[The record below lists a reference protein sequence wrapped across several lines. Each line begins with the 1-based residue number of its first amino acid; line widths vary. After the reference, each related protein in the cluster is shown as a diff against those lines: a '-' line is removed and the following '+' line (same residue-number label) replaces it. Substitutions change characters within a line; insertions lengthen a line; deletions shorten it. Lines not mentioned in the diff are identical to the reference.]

1 MKNKT
6 LYGLFLILVVFVT
19 SCELPD
25 NIDPKNAKT
34 VSPNA
39 LFTQAEYALFQQ
51 VAELDYNLNCSRFL
65 AQYMSEVTYTNETRY
80 NFSDR
85 QVPDN
90 FSGILYRDVLFNLK
104 DCGQQIAAKAI
115 TPSFTEGIQK
125 NQLAIINL
133 LEIYAYHVLVDQ
145 FGDTPYSEAL
155 MGAENSR
162 PAYDDALTIYED
174 LITRLN
180 TVIADLDDTSSGFGE
195 ADILYNDDIALWK
208 KFAASLKL
216 RIALRMADVP
226 TISSSAMVSQ
236 ALSAGLFTDQSES
249 AIFHFYGIAPYV
261 NPYYQ
266 AFVLAARKDFCPT
279 NTIVDLMNT
288 LTDPRRA
295 VWFTDYPA
303 GSGSYLGLPYGKS
316 GASSYS
322 KFSHVADKIR
332 IDPEYPAVVMDY
344 VEVEFLL
351 AEAAERSLGGVTN
364 PETHYN
370 NAILASMAYWG
381 VSDADAATYLA
392 RPDVAYTTATGT
404 YKQKIGTQKWLGLFD
419 RGVEAWAE
427 WRRLDFPVLTVPPG
441 LTYAD
446 IPVRMPYP
454 FNENKMNKVNYDAAS
469 TAIGGD
475 DVSTKLFW
483 DIY

>member
-6 LYGLFLILVVFVT
+6 LYGLFLILAVFVT

-65 AQYMSEVTYTNETRY
+65 AQYLSEVTYTNETRY

-90 FSGILYRDVLFNLK
+90 FSGILYRDALFNLK

-125 NQLAIINL
+125 NQLTIINL

-162 PAYDDALTIYED
+162 PAYDDALTIYQD

-180 TVIADLDDTSSGFGE
+180 TVITDLDDTFSGFGD
-195 ADILYNDDIALWK
+195 ADILYNDDIVLWK

-226 TISSSAMVSQ
+226 SMNSSALVSQ
-236 ALSAGLFTDQSES
+236 ALSAGVFTDQSES

-266 AFVLAARKDFCPT
+266 AFVLNARKDFCPT
-279 NTIVDLMNT
+279 NTIIDMMNT
-288 LTDPRRA
+288 LNDPRRA
-295 VWFTDYPA
+295 IWFTEYPA
-303 GSGSYLGLPYGKS
+303 GTYTGLPYGKS
-316 GASSYS
+316 GSSSYS
-322 KFSHVADKIR
+322 KFSHIADNIR

-351 AEAAERSLGGVTN
+351 AEAAARNLGGVTGAA
-364 PETHYN
+364 THYN

-392 RPDVAYTTATGT
+392 RPDVAYATATGT

-419 RGVEAWAE
+419 RGVEGWAE
-427 WRRLDFPVLTVPPG
+427 WRRLDFPILTVPPG

-454 FNENKMNKVNYDAAS
+454 FNENKMNKVNYEAAS
-469 TAIGGD
+469 AAIGGD
-475 DVSTKLFW
+475 EVSTKLFW
-483 DIY
+483 DLF

>member
-6 LYGLFLILVVFVT
+6 LYSLFLILAVFVT
-19 SCELPD
+19 SCTLPD
-25 NIDPKNAKT
+25 NIDPKSPKT

-65 AQYMSEVTYTNETRY
+65 AQYLSEVTYTNETRY

-90 FSGILYRDVLFNLK
+90 FSGILYRDVLLNLK
-104 DCGQQIAAKAI
+104 DVKQQVTAKAI

-125 NQLAIINL
+125 NQLAITNFC
-133 LEIYAYHVLVDQ
+133 EIYAYHVLVDQ
-145 FGDTPYSEAL
+145 FGNVPYSEAL

-162 PAYDDALTIYED
+162 PVYDDALTIYKD

-180 TVIADLDDTSSGFGE
+180 TVIADLDETAGGFGV
-195 ADILYNDDIALWK
+195 ADILYNDDIVLWK
-208 KFAASLKL
+208 KLAASLKL
-216 RIALRMADVP
+216 RIALRMSDVP
-226 TISSSAMVSQ
+226 TINSSAMVSE
-236 ALSAGLFTDQSES
+236 ALAAGVFTDQAES
-249 AIFHFYGIAPYV
+249 AVFNFYGIAPYV
-261 NPYYQ
+261 NPYYH
-266 AFVLAARKDFCPT
+266 AFVLDARKDFCPT
-279 NTIVDLMNT
+279 NTIIDKMNA
-288 LTDPRRA
+288 LSDPRRA
-295 VWFTDYPA
+295 VWFTEYPA
-303 GSGSYLGLPYGKS
+303 GAYTGLPYGKS
-316 GASSYS
+316 GSSSYS
-322 KFSHVADKIR
+322 KFSHLVDNIR
-332 IDPEYPAVVMDY
+332 IDPEYPAIVMDY

-351 AEAAERSLGGVTN
+351 AEAAERSLGGVTGAA
-364 PETHYN
+364 THYN

-392 RPDVAYTTATGT
+392 RADVAYSTATGT

-427 WRRLDFPVLTVPPG
+427 WRRFDFPILTVPPG
-441 LTYAD
+441 LTYGD
-446 IPVRMPYP
+446 IPLRMPYP

-475 DVSTKLFW
+475 EVSTKLFW
-483 DIY
+483 DKY

>member
-25 NIDPKNAKT
+25 NIDPKSAKK

-65 AQYMSEVTYTNETRY
+65 AQYLSEVTYTNETRY

-90 FSGILYRDVLFNLK
+90 FSGILYRDVLLNLK
-104 DCGQQIAAKAI
+104 DSKAQVAAKAI
-115 TPSFTEGIQK
+115 TPSYTEGIQK
-125 NQLAIINL
+125 NQLTVATL

-145 FGDTPYSEAL
+145 FGNVPYSEAL

-162 PAYDDALTIYED
+162 PKYDDALTIYQD
-174 LITRLN
+174 LITKLDG
-180 TVIADLDDTSSGFGE
+180 VIADLDENYAGFGD
-195 ADILYNDDIALWK
+195 ADILYNDDIVLWR

-216 RIALRMADVP
+216 RIALRMSDVP
-226 TISSSAMVSQ
+226 VINSGNMIAQ
-236 ALSAGLFTDQSES
+236 AVATGVFEDQSES
-249 AIFHFYGIAPYV
+249 AIFHYYGIAPYV

-266 AFVLAARKDFCPT
+266 AFVLDARKDFLPT
-279 NTIVDLMNT
+279 NTLVDMMNT
-288 LTDPRRA
+288 LSDPRRA
-295 VWFTDYPA
+295 IWFTDYPA
-303 GSGSYLGLPYGKS
+303 GSGSYLGEPYGKS
-316 GASSYS
+316 GSSSYS
-322 KFSHVADKIR
+322 KFSHLVDNIR
-332 IDPEYPAVVMDY
+332 IDPVYPAIICDY

-351 AEAAERSLGGVTN
+351 AEAAARNLGGVTGA
-364 PETHYN
+364 ETHYN

-381 VSDADAATYLA
+381 VSDADAATYLGRA
-392 RPDVAYTTATGT
+392 DVAYSTATGT

-419 RGVEAWAE
+419 RGVEGWAE
-427 WRRLDFPVLTVPPG
+427 WRRLDFPILTVPPDM
-441 LTYAD
+441 TYAD

-454 FNENKMNKVNYDAAS
+454 FNENKMNKTNYDDAS
-469 TAIGGD
+469 AAIGGD
-475 DVSTKLFW
+475 EVSTKLFW
-483 DIY
+483 DKH

>member
-6 LYGLFLILVVFVT
+6 LYGLFLILAVFVT

-65 AQYMSEVTYTNETRY
+65 AQYLSEVTYTNETRY

-90 FSGILYRDVLFNLK
+90 FSGILYRDALFNLK

-125 NQLAIINL
+125 NQLTMINL
-133 LEIYAYHVLVDQ
+133 LELYAYHVLVDQ
-145 FGDTPYSEAL
+145 FGDTPYTEAL

-162 PAYDDALTIYED
+162 PAYDDAQTIYQD

-180 TVIADLDDTSSGFGE
+180 TVITDLDDSYSGFGD
-195 ADILYNDDIALWK
+195 ADILYNDDIVLWK

-226 TISSSAMVSQ
+226 SMNSSAMVSQ
-236 ALSAGLFTDQSES
+236 ALSAGVFTHQSES

-266 AFVLAARKDFCPT
+266 AFVLNARKDFCPT
-279 NTIVDLMNT
+279 NTIIDMMNA
-288 LTDPRRA
+288 LNDPRRA
-295 VWFTDYPA
+295 IWFTEYPA
-303 GSGSYLGLPYGKS
+303 GTYTGLPYGKS
-316 GASSYS
+316 GSSSYS
-322 KFSHVADKIR
+322 KFSHIADNIR

-351 AEAAERSLGGVTN
+351 AEAAERNLGGVTGAA
-364 PETHYN
+364 THYN

-392 RPDVAYTTATGT
+392 RPDVAYATATGT

-419 RGVEAWAE
+419 RGVEGWAE
-427 WRRLDFPVLTVPPG
+427 WRRLDYPILSVPPG

-446 IPVRMPYP
+446 IPLRMPYP
-454 FNENKMNKVNYDAAS
+454 FNENKMNKVNYDAAAE
-469 TAIGGD
+469 AIGGD
-475 DVSTKLFW
+475 EVSTRLFW
-483 DIY
+483 DLF

>member
-6 LYGLFLILVVFVT
+6 LYGLFLILAVFVT

-65 AQYMSEVTYTNETRY
+65 AQYLSEVTYTNETRY

-90 FSGILYRDVLFNLK
+90 FSGILYRDALFNLK

-125 NQLAIINL
+125 NQLTIINL

-145 FGDTPYSEAL
+145 FGDTPYTEAL

-162 PAYDDALTIYED
+162 PAYDDALTIYQD

-180 TVIADLDDTSSGFGE
+180 TVITDLDDTFSGFGD
-195 ADILYNDDIALWK
+195 ADILYNDDIVLWK

-226 TISSSAMVSQ
+226 SMNSSALVSQ
-236 ALSAGLFTDQSES
+236 ALSAGVFTDQSES

-266 AFVLAARKDFCPT
+266 AFVLNARKDFCPT
-279 NTIVDLMNT
+279 NTIIDMMNA
-288 LTDPRRA
+288 LNDPRRA
-295 VWFTDYPA
+295 IWFTEYPA
-303 GSGSYLGLPYGKS
+303 GTYTGLPYGKS
-316 GASSYS
+316 GSSSYS
-322 KFSHVADKIR
+322 KFSHIADNIR

-351 AEAAERSLGGVTN
+351 AEAAARNLG
-364 PETHYN
+364 
-370 NAILASMAYWG
+370 
-381 VSDADAATYLA
+381 
-392 RPDVAYTTATGT
+392 
-404 YKQKIGTQKWLGLFD
+404 
-419 RGVEAWAE
+419 
-427 WRRLDFPVLTVPPG
+427 
-441 LTYAD
+441 
-446 IPVRMPYP
+446 
-454 FNENKMNKVNYDAAS
+454 
-469 TAIGGD
+469 
-475 DVSTKLFW
+475 
-483 DIY
+483 